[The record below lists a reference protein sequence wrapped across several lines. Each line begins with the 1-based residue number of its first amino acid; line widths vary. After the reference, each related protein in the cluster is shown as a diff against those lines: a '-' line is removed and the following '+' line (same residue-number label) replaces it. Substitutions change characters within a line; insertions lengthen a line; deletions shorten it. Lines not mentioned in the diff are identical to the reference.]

1 MKKGLLILLASVLLT
16 GCESNETVDN
26 DDNVEPELSMITCV
40 MDDVSYDGYTLDSE
54 YIVNYSG
61 DYVDNV
67 VTTETVTS
75 DSEDILDYMEEYL
88 NQNYE
93 FSDETYGGYTY
104 NVSRSS
110 NQVSATVTIDYSV
123 MDLEQFKEDQ
133 PSISSYIEDGK
144 FLVDG
149 IVEMYE
155 SFGATCE

>member
-133 PSISSYIEDGK
+133 PSIGSYIEDGK
-144 FLVDG
+144 FLVSG

>member
-16 GCESNETVDN
+16 GCESNEIVNDN
-26 DDNVEPELSMITCV
+26 NVEPELSTLTCG
-40 MDDVSYDGYTLDSE
+40 MDNATYVGYTLDSE
-54 YIVNYSG
+54 YKVNYSG

-75 DSEDILDYMEEYL
+75 DSDDILDYMEEYL
-88 NQNYE
+88 KQIYQVIN
-93 FSDETYGGYTY
+93 DTYGGCTY
-104 NVSRSS
+104 DILRSS
-110 NQVSATVTIDYSV
+110 NQVSATVTIDYNV
-123 MDLEQFKEDQ
+123 MDLDKFVEDQ

-144 FLVDG
+144 FLVSG

>member
-61 DYVDNV
+61 DYVDIV

-104 NVSRSS
+104 NVLRSS